1 MFNFNWNSKKASLRE
16 CVGFPSAGHLREGD
30 RAQLFWLFCIL
41 HVKLIVVW
49 IICHLFITQAI
60 SLPLFAFQQD
70 PGHVWILNTDWP
82 QHVSA
87 EKKKGSQTLFSAANG
102 KTATD

>member
-1 MFNFNWNSKKASLRE
+1 M
-16 CVGFPSAGHLREGD
+16 GFPLAGHLPEED
-30 RAQLFWLFCIL
+30 RARVFCIL

-70 PGHVWILNTDWP
+70 PGHV
-82 QHVSA
+82 
-87 EKKKGSQTLFSAANG
+87 
-102 KTATD
+102 